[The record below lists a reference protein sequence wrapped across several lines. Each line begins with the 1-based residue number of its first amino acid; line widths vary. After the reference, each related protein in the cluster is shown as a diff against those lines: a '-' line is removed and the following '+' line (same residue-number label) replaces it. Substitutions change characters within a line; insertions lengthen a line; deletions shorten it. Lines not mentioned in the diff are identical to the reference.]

1 MSSKENVLVL
11 KGKQTLGLS
20 NVISNEPERIATL
33 KRLGLL
39 DTPKDERF
47 DRITRLASSVFNC
60 RYSSI
65 TLIDA
70 DRQWF
75 KSAVNLELSESG
87 REVAFCNHT
96 ISQDDAL
103 IIPDTKKDPR
113 FEQNPFVIGEPYVR
127 FYAGVSLVVD
137 GQAVGA
143 LCVFDSEPR
152 IFSCLLYTSPSP
164 RDRG

>member
-1 MSSKENVLVL
+1 MVVSCSFTFGEANYNSLPCRSKTNHERS
-11 KGKQTLGLS
+11 TGL
-20 NVISNEPERIATL
+20 
-33 KRLGLL
+33 
-39 DTPKDERF
+39 
-47 DRITRLASSVFNC
+47 RLASSVFNC

-152 IFSCLLYTSPSP
+152 IFSYSP
-164 RDRG
+164 

>member
-1 MSSKENVLVL
+1 M
-11 KGKQTLGLS
+11 
-20 NVISNEPERIATL
+20 
-33 KRLGLL
+33 GLL

-103 IIPDTKKDPR
+103 IIPDTKKIR
-113 FEQNPFVIGEPYVR
+113 ALNKTR
-127 FYAGVSLVVD
+127 LLLVNLMFAFTQV
-137 GQAVGA
+137 
-143 LCVFDSEPR
+143 
-152 IFSCLLYTSPSP
+152 
-164 RDRG
+164 